1 MLATLLLTLALQDVP
16 KPPAPRA
23 EVVFVLDTTGS
34 MGGLLDGAKKKIW
47 SIANEILKGSPKPD
61 LRVGLVAYR
70 DKGDAYV
77 TQVTDLTADLD
88 KIYEVLLGFLAQG
101 GGDGPENV
109 RQGLQDALT
118 KIRWSKERSAFKVL
132 FLVGDAPPHQDYVDV
147 PKIEELCLAA
157 VKADIVINAVRCGGD
172 PETGRIW
179 QDIASRS
186 EGSFVTID
194 QSGGVAAIPTP
205 FDKELGELADQV
217 GRTVV
222 AFGGADKRRELEKKE
237 ALATAAPAPAKADRA
252 AAKAADGRLH
262 EDDLV
267 DALREGRKSLKD
279 LKPEE
284 LPAELKGKTPEEQKA
299 WLDAKA
305 KERAELQAK
314 LVELSKKRDAFLAEE
329 LAKRG
334 TKDGFDAV
342 VKEALR
348 AQAAKKGITFE
359 KVNLE

>member
-1 MLATLLLTLALQDVP
+1 MLATTLVLALALQDRP
-16 KPPAPRA
+16 KAAPPRA
-23 EVVFVLDTTGS
+23 ELVFVLDTTGS

-47 SIANEILKGSPKPD
+47 SIANEILRGTPKPD

-88 KIYEVLLGFLAQG
+88 KIYEVLLGFKAQG

-109 RQGLQDALT
+109 RQGLHDALT
-118 KIRWSKERSAFKVL
+118 KISWSKERSAFKVM
-132 FLVGDAPPHQDYVDV
+132 FLVGDAPPHLDYADV
-147 PKIEELCLAA
+147 PKVEELCLAA
-157 VKADIVINAVRCGGD
+157 VKADIVINAVRCGPD
-172 PETGRIW
+172 PDTGRIW

-186 EGSFVTID
+186 EGTFVSID
-194 QSGGVAAIPTP
+194 QNGGVAAIATP
-205 FDKELGELADQV
+205 YDTELGELADKV

-222 AFGGADKRRELEKKE
+222 AFGGAEKRRELERKE
-237 ALATAAPAPAKADRA
+237 ALASAAPAPAKADRA
-252 AAKAADGRLH
+252 SAKVSGGRLH
-262 EDDLV
+262 DDDLL
-267 DALREGRKSLKD
+267 DALKDGRKKLED

-284 LPAELKGKTPEEQKA
+284 MPEELKGKSPEERKA

-314 LVELSKKRDAFLAEE
+314 LVDLSKKRDAFLADE
-329 LAKRG
+329 LKKRG
-334 TKDGFDAV
+334 EKDGFDAV
-342 VKEALR
+342 VKDALR

-359 KVNLE
+359 K

>member
-1 MLATLLLTLALQDVP
+1 MLAMLMALGLAAQDAPARP
-16 KPPAPRA
+16 KAD
-23 EVVFVLDTTGS
+23 VVFVLDTTGS

-47 SIANEILKGSPKPD
+47 SIANELLKGSPKPE
-61 LRVGLVAYR
+61 LRVGLVAFR

-88 KIYEVLLGFLAQG
+88 KIYEVLLGFQAGG

-109 RQGLQDALT
+109 RQALHDALT
-118 KIRWSKERSAFKVL
+118 KISWTPGRAAFKVM
-132 FLVGDAPPHQDYVDV
+132 FLVGDAPPHMDYLDV
-147 PKIEELCLAA
+147 PKIEELCTTA

-172 PETGRIW
+172 PETGRLW

-186 EGSFVTID
+186 EGTFMSID
-194 QSGGVAAIPTP
+194 QNGGVAAIATP
-205 FDKELGELADQV
+205 FDKELGDLSDKL

-222 AFGGADKRRELEKKE
+222 AFGGADKRRELERKE
-237 ALATAAPAPAKADRA
+237 ALATAAPAAPKADRA
-252 AAKAADGRLH
+252 AAKAAGGRLH
-262 EDDLV
+262 EDDLL
-267 DALREGRKSLKD
+267 DAVREGRKSLKD

-284 LPAELKGKTPEEQKA
+284 LPPELKDKSPEERQA
-299 WLDAKA
+299 WVDAKL

-314 LVELSKKRDAFLAEE
+314 VVELAKKRDAYLAEE

-334 TKDGFDAV
+334 AKDGFDAV

-348 AQAAKKGITFE
+348 TQAAKKGIEFA
-359 KVNLE
+359 K